1 MDRPRRSEWRE
12 LLRARRE
19 RLRRAAFDEGGRETA
34 ELAHLLSIVESA
46 LVRLD
51 ATHRQSPAAA
61 SDPAARGFAAR
72 DPAAPPGAA
81 TRDPAPPEHASSRG
95 AERRDAES
103 SDPFVAYCLEHL
115 REVGRDAAGSSPGT
129 ADGAAPVDLE
139 PLLAR
144 VDDLLAR
151 RGEDERDAPPRK
163 TDGDGAADLA
173 AFCSLDLL
181 DEDGRRALERDLA
194 TAALVQRSFLPSC
207 DLAIEGWELAHFFEP
222 VGAVGGDLCDV
233 QPGAVSGSAHAA
245 LADASG
251 KGIAGSLF
259 AGHVCAMIRALAGL
273 GFPPVEAIE
282 RINSALCGAAL
293 APRYATVFA
302 ARLAPDGTVEYCS
315 AAQPALLA
323 RRGARPAPLPPTGLP
338 VGMFPDIHYD
348 GARLRLEPGDALILH
363 SDGVTDARDPFGEE
377 FGAAR
382 LQEAVASA
390 ADAAGIASSV
400 RRALQEHQRRTP
412 PIDDAT
418 LLVLRRAPR

>member
-1 MDRPRRSEWRE
+1 MDGQQRSAWRE

-19 RLRRAAFDEGGRETA
+19 RLRRAAFREGGRETA

-46 LVRLD
+46 RVRLD
-51 ATHRQSPAAA
+51 ATHRRAPSARGDPAAA
-61 SDPAARGFAAR
+61 DAAARRDGPAALG
-72 DPAAPPGAA
+72 PA
-81 TRDPAPPEHASSRG
+81 TRDPASPGGP
-95 AERRDAES
+95 ERREAQA
-103 SDPFVAYCLEHL
+103 SDPLVAYCLDHHHEL
-115 REVGRDAAGSSPGT
+115 ERGAAEALAAGDPPG
-129 ADGAAPVDLE
+129 DLA

-144 VDDLLAR
+144 VDDLLSR
-151 RGEDERDAPPRK
+151 REGNEAAAPRGK
-163 TDGDGAADLA
+163 TDGDGALDLS
-173 AFCSLDLL
+173 AFCRLDLL
-181 DEDGRRALERDLA
+181 DEEGRRALERDLA

-207 DLAIEGWELAHFFEP
+207 DLAIDGWEVAHFFEP
-222 VGAVGGDLCDV
+222 AGAVGGDLCDV
-233 QPGAVSGSAHAA
+233 QPGAAPGSAHAA

-282 RINSALCGAAL
+282 RINAALCGAAL

-302 ARLAPDGTVEYCS
+302 ARLAPDGTVDYCS

-323 RRGARPAPLPPTGLP
+323 RRGGRPAPLPPTGLP
-338 VGMFPDIHYD
+338 VGMFPDVHYD
-348 GARLRLEPGDALILH
+348 GARLRLEPGDALVLH

-377 FGAAR
+377 FGMAR
-382 LQEAVASA
+382 LQEAVAA
-390 ADAAGIASSV
+390 ADDAAGIASSV
-400 RRALQEHQRRTP
+400 RRVLEEHRRRTP